1 MLFTFDSFPGFGPE
15 DFDAFDPKKWGS
27 NRFNLERMKTRA
39 KLEGLGRHLE
49 KRLGDA
55 SGGLVFATTMDHPHI
70 FNQNKVSH
78 IWLYLDRPSEE
89 RNQLGRVIDK
99 DTSLRQKVSDTIPQH
114 QVALAGVGINNDF
127 ATIFLRVHANALLD
141 RRNLIARLGDQSEVS
156 HLAVLLARL
165 GDGFQMVL
173 DEALAP
179 LPTRAHDLE
188 TLAARLEKQAGWFG
202 IELRLP
208 RDDQSLAS
216 PEFANRVAETL
227 PGLLDIWRFAAW
239 SKENDRLKLAR
250 VLKEEKKQKAKRLS
264 GFEEGDH
271 VKVTSGLLTGKE
283 GNVISVDLKGRVKVQ
298 FGRLNM
304 EMEAKLLKR
313 I

>member
-1 MLFTFDSFPGFGPE
+1 MLFNFDSFPGFAPE
-15 DFDAFDPKKWGS
+15 DFDAFDRKKWGS

-39 KLEGLGRHLE
+39 KLEALGRQLEQHLGGTT
-49 KRLGDA
+49 GD
-55 SGGLVFATTMDHPHI
+55 LVFSTTREHPHI

-78 IWLYLDRPSEE
+78 LWLYLDRPADE
-89 RNQLGRVIDK
+89 RNQLARVIDK
-99 DTSLRQKVSDTIPQH
+99 DTSLRQKVSDTIAQH
-114 QVALAGVGINNDF
+114 QVALAGIGIDHEGVAVF
-127 ATIFLRVHANALLD
+127 FRLHANALLD
-141 RRNLIARLGDQSEVS
+141 RRNLIARLADQSEVG
-156 HLAVLLARL
+156 HLAVLFSRL
-165 GDGFQMVL
+165 GDDFQMVV
-173 DEALAP
+173 DESIVP
-179 LPTRAHDLE
+179 LPTRASELE
-188 TLAARLEKQAGWFG
+188 TLAARLEKQTGWFG
-202 IELRLP
+202 VELRLP
-208 RDDQSLAS
+208 RDDETITDPQ
-216 PEFANRVAETL
+216 FGNRAAETL

-239 SKENDRLKLAR
+239 SRDNDRLKLSR

-304 EMEAKLLKR
+304 EMEAKLLRR